1 MKKRIFM
8 VYFALVLLFFP
19 VSPVFAAEDAPR
31 LVDGAD
37 LLTDSEETALRDKLD
52 EISERQQVDLVIV
65 TTDSLEGK
73 SPMEFADDFYDYNG
87 YGFGDSYDGVFV
99 SHQYGRTGLA
109 YIHNRFW
116 NYSNY
121 GCRAGIHF

>member
-52 EISERQQVDLVIV
+52 EISERPQVDMVIV

-73 SPMEFADDFYDYNG
+73 SPKEFADDYYD
-87 YGFGDSYDGVFV
+87 
-99 SHQYGRTGLA
+99 
-109 YIHNRFW
+109 
-116 NYSNY
+116 
-121 GCRAGIHF
+121 